1 MGVAR
6 RAAALALSAALAAA
20 CTHAPRPAPADAGVP
35 VAGYLSRGELQ
46 LRVTAGAGDTWLVAR
61 WTADGDPAGY
71 RVAQLDVLDP
81 PSADLPAAAARLV
94 ALQGRQDWDELL
106 QAVLAALAPA
116 RADEGAVVAVQ
127 GRDVA
132 FHRDETGAL
141 RFYPHEQKPAS
152 VKVVRVIGDAEFAA
166 AAAARVR
173 ATGDTRPRLYATGNP
188 GTGDGYVLLDPAD
201 ATSVLIAPVA
211 APDPAQGKIA
221 IGTSVSFAQA
231 LLLQSHVIAPLTHP
245 LESTGRLV
253 THATQSVV
261 AALPRA
267 APPAGP
273 VPPLA
278 AARPMDPAAFAAEL
292 DRLVGSR
299 TLPGT
304 LRLLLDGEAFFPRL
318 VQAVQDARE
327 SVDVRVYIF
336 DRDDYALRIADLLR
350 ARSGEIR
357 VRVLTDALGS
367 IGAAD
372 SRVPYPYDRGP
383 AATPVSI
390 QQYLEEGSRVQ
401 VRIQSN
407 PFLTSDHTK
416 VIVIDDKLAFVG
428 GMNIGYEYRYVWH
441 DLMVEVGGQV
451 VAQLARDFDA
461 AWARALPGLRPATPE
476 AGAAPAATVPEGV
489 RALYTRPGDPE
500 ILRAH
505 LAAIRAARQRIW
517 IEQAYISD
525 DAIVAALVQAR
536 RRGVDVRVVLPTRG
550 DSGFMNSANVIAA
563 RTFLRS
569 GVRVYAYPGMTHVK
583 ASLYDGW
590 AVVGSANFD
599 KLSLRVN
606 GETNLATFDPA
617 FVAALHDELF
627 LRDFARSREL
637 TEPPRAG
644 WTTYLSDFIADQL

>member
-1 MGVAR
+1 MRGVPR
-6 RAAALALSAALAAA
+6 GSALALVALLAA
-20 CTHAPRPAPADAGVP
+20 CNHTPPPVPGTPAVP

-46 LRVTAGAGDTWLVAR
+46 LRVSDGARDAWLAAR
-61 WTADGDPAGY
+61 WTVDDEPDGY
-71 RVAQLDVLDP
+71 RVAQLDVAPAPAGDVP
-81 PSADLPAAAARLV
+81 PPAARLV
-94 ALQGRQDWDELL
+94 ALQGRQEWDDLL
-106 QAVLAALAPA
+106 REVLTALAPL
-116 RADEGAVVAVQ
+116 RADEAAVVAVQ

-141 RFYPHEQKPAS
+141 RFYPHEQKPAA
-152 VKVVRVIGDAEFAA
+152 VRVMRVIRDGEFSAVA
-166 AAAARVR
+166 TAHIR
-173 ATGDTRPRLYATGNP
+173 AKGGTQPQLYATGNP
-188 GTGDGYVLLDPAD
+188 GTGDGYVLIDPVD

-211 APDPAQGKIA
+211 APNPAKGTMTF
-221 IGTSVSFAQA
+221 GTSINFAQA
-231 LLLQSHVIAPLTHP
+231 LLLQSHVVAPVAHP

-253 THATQSVV
+253 THAAQSVV
-261 AALPRA
+261 AALPRTAPA
-267 APPAGP
+267 AGAI
-273 VPPLA
+273 VPLA
-278 AARPMDPAAFAAEL
+278 TAAPMDPAAFAADL
-292 DRLVGSR
+292 DRLVASR
-299 TLPGT
+299 AMPGT
-304 LRLLLDGEAFFPRL
+304 MRLLIDGEAFFPRF

-350 ARSGEIR
+350 ARSDDVR

-390 QQYLEEGSRVQ
+390 QQYLEEGSKVQ
-401 VRIQSN
+401 VRVQPN

-416 VIVIDDKLAFVG
+416 VIVVDGAIAFVG

-441 DLMVEVGGQV
+441 DLMVEVDG
-451 VAQLARDFDA
+451 AIAERLARDFDA
-461 AWARALPGLRPATPE
+461 AWARAVPGF
-476 AGAAPAATVPEGV
+476 PAASDASASGTPAALLAGI
-489 RALYTRPGDPE
+489 RPLYTRPGDPE
-500 ILRAH
+500 ILRAQ

-517 IEQAYISD
+517 IEQAYVSD

-563 RTFLRS
+563 RTFLRN
-569 GVRVYAYPGMTHVK
+569 GIRVYAYPGMTHVK
-583 ASLYDGW
+583 AALYDGW

-606 GETNLATFDPA
+606 GETNLSTFDPA
-617 FVAALHDELF
+617 FTGALRKELF
-627 LRDFARSREL
+627 DRDFARSREL